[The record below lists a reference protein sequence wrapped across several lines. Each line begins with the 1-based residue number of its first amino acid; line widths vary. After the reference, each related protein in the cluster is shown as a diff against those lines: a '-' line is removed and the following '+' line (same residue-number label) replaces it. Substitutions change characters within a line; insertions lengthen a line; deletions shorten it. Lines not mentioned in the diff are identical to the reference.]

1 MWYALSQTF
10 VTRGDNGETQPN
22 YSHLLGNF
30 ATAGISNVYRAPSDR
45 TFDLTMRDALIVTA
59 GNAVGNILRE
69 FISVRSRRMC
79 RSSRMARKAT
89 KPRND
94 GEIRAVKGGG
104 QATICDARPTFDAC
118 DGRYKGRRPFCKA
131 TFSPLKRSIVKTHKT
146 LTHRMCWMIERA
158 SGSTDLDSCSIS
170 LQVDS
175 IADYRNVEESTGGSC
190 CSCARVA
197 DPPGMLAQLP
207 DAPMPADSV
216 QGAGNSASD
225 RIAIQNNLEAGVG
238 GPGGSDDGGNA
249 GYAEP
254 GVSSSVARAQD
265 VAFVE
270 PDDLDAQQSFAP
282 SPKRR
287 LQPTYSSSTAYLG
300 EVRRGAGV
308 ARSCPMNRVRYIQL
322 DMCCHPIASPFS
334 QYLKWP
340 DVVPLTARDN
350 LRSAVRGVID
360 PFNLMT
366 IAGDAAIGI
375 GSDSHTAYG
384 PGFDGFSKYA
394 GVSLTEDMTG
404 EFFGTFLIPSVMHQ
418 DPHYHREP
426 FMPIKHRILHAIV
439 QVVWSQS
446 YTGKPMFNYANIVGG
461 IATAVVSN
469 TFVPGPNRQGFGN
482 TAQRLALAF
491 AISPSGNFIEE
502 FVPDLASHVNFRVV
516 IFQRILNTVTLEES
530 GVTQ

>member
-1 MWYALSQTF
+1 MIAGLTPDLSSDLECMRQ
-10 VTRGDNGETQPN
+10 
-22 YSHLLGNF
+22 LLGRVL
-30 ATAGISNVYRAPSDR
+30 AAHVVAVLVL
-45 TFDLTMRDALIVTA
+45 LT
-59 GNAVGNILRE
+59 
-69 FISVRSRRMC
+69 
-79 RSSRMARKAT
+79 
-89 KPRND
+89 
-94 GEIRAVKGGG
+94 
-104 QATICDARPTFDAC
+104 
-118 DGRYKGRRPFCKA
+118 
-131 TFSPLKRSIVKTHKT
+131 
-146 LTHRMCWMIERA
+146 
-158 SGSTDLDSCSIS
+158 
-170 LQVDS
+170 
-175 IADYRNVEESTGGSC
+175 
-190 CSCARVA
+190 
-197 DPPGMLAQLP
+197 PPGMLAQLP
-207 DAPMPADSV
+207 DAPTPAESV
-216 QGAGNSASD
+216 QGSGNPTSEPA
-225 RIAIQNNLEAGVG
+225 AIQNNLEREWTERA
-238 GPGGSDDGGNA
+238 A
-249 GYAEP
+249 AITAETLDTP
-254 GVSSSVARAQD
+254 TTGESSSVAGPED
-265 VAFVE
+265 VAFLE
-270 PDDLDAQQSFAP
+270 DDGLDAQQSFAP

-287 LQPTYSSSTAYLG
+287 FQPTYSSSTAYLG
-300 EVRRGAGV
+300 EVPGA
-308 ARSCPMNRVRYIQL
+308 APALHRSCPVDL
-322 DMCCHPIASPFS
+322 CPVHPVDLCCHPIASPFS
-334 QYLKWP
+334 QYLRWP

-360 PFNLMT
+360 PFNLIT
-366 IAGDAAIGI
+366 IAGDAAVGI

-404 EFFGTFLIPSVMHQ
+404 EFFGTFLVPSLAHQ